1 MTRSRTLMILTVC
14 ALMSSGCFFTGG
26 VRDSDLAE
34 LDTHV
39 QSLNQRIDTLEAT
52 RAGSLSAS
60 VGTSAAGSS
69 VAFKSGT
76 ISSTTGAG
84 TSGGTGWPVLAFSF
98 RESMNKLVRGLTNL
112 VTGWVEVP
120 KRVNETT
127 IQSGALPGFTWGLLR
142 GFGHGFI
149 RTAGGAYEIVTFPF
163 PAPPGYQPVM
173 RPVYVFTCEE
183 TGDTR
188 TGS

>member
-1 MTRSRTLMILTVC
+1 MTRSRTLMMLTVC
-14 ALMSSGCFFTGG
+14 VSMSGGCLFTGG
-26 VRDSDLAE
+26 GKGSDLAE

-39 QSLNQRIDTLEAT
+39 QSLNQRIDTLET
-52 RAGSLSAS
+52 SRTAGVSAS
-60 VGTSAAGSS
+60 VGASAAGSS
-69 VAFKSGT
+69 VALESGRVA
-76 ISSTTGAG
+76 STGAG

-98 RESMNKLVRGLTNL
+98 RGSMNKLVRGLTNL

>member
-84 TSGGTGWPVLAFSF
+84 TSGSQRGEISEELRHLPRV
-98 RESMNKLVRGLTNL
+98 VR
-112 VTGWVEVP
+112 
-120 KRVNETT
+120 
-127 IQSGALPGFTWGLLR
+127 LLR
-142 GFGHGFI
+142 LLCRSLSGGCHSHGH
-149 RTAGGAYEIVTFPF
+149 A
-163 PAPPGYQPVM
+163 APRY
-173 RPVYVFTCEE
+173 RRLFA
-183 TGDTR
+183 
-188 TGS
+188 